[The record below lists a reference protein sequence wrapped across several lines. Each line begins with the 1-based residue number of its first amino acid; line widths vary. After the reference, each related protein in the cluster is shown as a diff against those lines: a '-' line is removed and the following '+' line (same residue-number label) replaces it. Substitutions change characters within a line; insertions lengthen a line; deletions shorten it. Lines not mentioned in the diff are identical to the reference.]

1 VSALA
6 RKNSTGAK
14 RVVIVGA
21 ASGIGLAC
29 ARRAVAEGAH
39 VALLDRDAD
48 GLAQAVTEL
57 GKQALACTVDVIDGE
72 ALRTTLMSAV
82 KELGGLD
89 SLMYCAGIDLEAPLA
104 ALDTA
109 SWDRSLAVN
118 LTGPMLAVQST
129 LPALR
134 DAGQSTVVIVTSAAA
149 ILPVAGRSGYCAAK
163 AGATM
168 LAKALA
174 MELAPDG
181 IRVNAICPGAVDTP
195 LLRLSWETKPDPN
208 AALAAIAQR
217 YALKRI
223 ASADEIAAAVWWL
236 SSDESSYVTGV
247 ALAVDGGRTFH

>member
-1 VSALA
+1 MSAVVET
-6 RKNSTGAK
+6 R
-14 RVVIVGA
+14 RVIIVGA

-29 ARRAVAEGAH
+29 ARRAVAEGAQ
-39 VALLDRDAD
+39 VALLDRDD
-48 GLAQAVTEL
+48 VGLARAFAEL
-57 GKQALACTVDVIDGE
+57 GSHAQTFTVDVIDGE
-72 ALRTTLMSAV
+72 ALKRALLDAIDA
-82 KELGGLD
+82 LGGLD

-104 ALDTA
+104 ALDVA

-134 DAGQSTVVIVTSAAA
+134 EARQSTVVIVTSAAA

-195 LLRLSWETKPDPN
+195 LLRLSWETKPDPE
-208 AALAAIAQR
+208 AALEAIAQR

>member
-1 VSALA
+1 MSAVVET
-6 RKNSTGAK
+6 R

-29 ARRAVAEGAH
+29 ARRAVAEGAQ
-39 VALLDRDAD
+39 VALLDRDD
-48 GLAQAVTEL
+48 VGLARAYAEL
-57 GKQALACTVDVIDGE
+57 GSHAQTFTVDVIDGE
-72 ALRTTLMSAV
+72 ALKTALTAAV
-82 KELGGLD
+82 DALGGLD
-89 SLMYCAGIDLEAPLA
+89 SVMYCAGIDLEAPLA

-109 SWDRSLAVN
+109 AWERSLAVN
-118 LTGPMLAVQST
+118 LTGPMLTVQAL
-129 LPALR
+129 LPALK
-134 DAGQSTVVIVTSAAA
+134 ACGQATVVIVTSAAA

-195 LLRLSWETKPDPN
+195 LLRLSWEDKPDPE

-223 ASADEIAAAVWWL
+223 ASPEEIAAAVWWL

>member
-1 VSALA
+1 VSAVVE
-6 RKNSTGAK
+6 TK
-14 RVVIVGA
+14 RVIIVGA

-29 ARRAVAEGAH
+29 ARRAVAEGAQ
-39 VALLDRDAD
+39 VALLDRDD
-48 GLAQAVTEL
+48 VGLARAFAEL
-57 GKQALACTVDVIDGE
+57 GSHAQTFTVDVIDGE
-72 ALRTTLMSAV
+72 ALKRALLDAV
-82 KELGGLD
+82 DALGGLD

-109 SWDRSLAVN
+109 TWERSLAVN
-118 LTGPMLAVQST
+118 LTGPMLAVQGT
-129 LPALR
+129 LDALK
-134 DAGQSTVVIVTSAAA
+134 ACGQATVVIVTSAAA

-195 LLRLSWETKPDPN
+195 LLRLSWETKPDPE

-223 ASADEIAAAVWWL
+223 ASPEEIAAAVWWL
-236 SSDESSYVTGV
+236 SSEESSYVTGV

>member
-1 VSALA
+1 MS
-6 RKNSTGAK
+6 GAKVGK

-29 ARRAVAEGAH
+29 ARRAVAEGAR

-48 GLAQAVTEL
+48 GLARAVGEL
-57 GKQALACTVDVIDGE
+57 GVGALARTVDVIDGD
-72 ALRTTLMSAV
+72 ALKASLTSAV
-82 KELGGLD
+82 DELGGLD
-89 SLMYCAGIDLEAPLA
+89 SVMYCAGIDLEAPLA
-104 ALDTA
+104 DLDAAT
-109 SWDRSLAVN
+109 WERSLAVN
-118 LTGPMLAVQST
+118 LTGPMLTVQAA
-129 LPALR
+129 LPALK
-134 DAGQSTVVIVTSAAA
+134 ACGNATVVVVTSAAA

-195 LLRLSWETKPDPN
+195 LLRLSWEDKPDPQ

-223 ASADEIAAAVWWL
+223 ASPEEIAAAIWWL

>member
-1 VSALA
+1 MSAVVA
-6 RKNSTGAK
+6 GQAVIGK
-14 RVVIVGA
+14 RVIIVGA

-29 ARRAVAEGAH
+29 ARRAVAEGAR
-39 VALLDRDAD
+39 VALLDRDAE
-48 GLAQAVTEL
+48 GLVRALGEL
-57 GKQALACTVDVIDGE
+57 GGHSLARTVDVIDGE
-72 ALRTTLMSAV
+72 ALKTALGSAV
-82 KELGGLD
+82 DELGGLD

-109 SWDRSLAVN
+109 IWERSLAVN
-118 LTGPMLAVQST
+118 LTGPMLAVQSA
-129 LPALR
+129 LPALKVCGR
-134 DAGQSTVVIVTSAAA
+134 ATVVIVTSAAA

-195 LLRLSWETKPDPN
+195 LLRLSWETKPDPE

-223 ASADEIAAAVWWL
+223 ASPEEIAAAVWWL